1 MKQRTLLLFLFPILQ
16 ALLTTVFA
24 HNSII
29 YPCPRFSEAGIDCP
43 DKLPEGEKLT
53 DEENYPIYS
62 KEDGILEPLCKYTT
76 PWPGTKVR
84 WSPGQEVTVQFNS
97 WSVSHS
103 GGHCQFSISYDNGK
117 TFAVIHE
124 ELQYCFVG
132 SKPKDYTEEV
142 SIYDYTFT
150 LPDLPASDTAVFVW
164 TWVAAVGNREFFM
177 NCADIIIENSE
188 FESYTGKN
196 ITIANYPGYPTIPE
210 FEMDYDTGLEYYRAP
225 YIQNSTVSPGGSS
238 TTKQQNGSSSVVS
251 SKSLS
256 ETTKPTE
263 DPNDKANGKAINNG
277 ESDNKNQSA
286 SSSVAEEVV
295 EEEEEEKCDDDFSPT
310 DKDVVA
316 SSTDDNNEA
325 KGKGKADDSGQSK
338 GDSNGDGNG
347 NGDSDGDGD
356 FVCDTGDTEGQTD
369 DGNEGDGDDDYVCDD
384 EDESSTDGED
394 KPTKTDSDQQQ
405 PSASPVVGNG
415 EPDIDCDD
423 DSDNEF
429 EDTRDVVDIL
439 NSIASDHGL
448 TIDILGDEASDSSS
462 ELPSPTSE
470 DPLLTSDDI
479 ISTSSSLSFVL
490 FEYSSPHP
498 TDGNPDIATSE
509 TIQVA
514 SSAISSQ
521 NTSVLNILSVVSVA

>member
-62 KEDGILEPLCKYTT
+62 EEDGILEPLCKFTT

-84 WSPGQEVTVQFNS
+84 WSPGQEVTVKFNS

-132 SKPKDYTEEV
+132 SKPDDYTEEV

-238 TTKQQNGSSSVVS
+238 TTKQQSGGSSVVS

-263 DPNDKANGKAINNG
+263 DTNDKANGKVINNG
-277 ESDNKNQSA
+277 RSNNENQSA
-286 SSSVAEEVV
+286 SSSVAEEAV
-295 EEEEEEKCDDDFSPT
+295 EEKEQEEKCDDDISPT
-310 DKDVVA
+310 
-316 SSTDDNNEA
+316 
-325 KGKGKADDSGQSK
+325 DDSGQSK
-338 GDSNGDGNG
+338 GDSDSEVD
-347 NGDSDGDGD
+347 GDSDSEVDGD

-369 DGNEGDGDDDYVCDD
+369 NGNEGNGDGDGDYVCDD
-384 EDESSTDGED
+384 EDESPTDGED

-405 PSASPVVGNG
+405 SPASPVVGNG

-423 DSDNEF
+423 DNDNEF

-448 TIDILGDEASDSSS
+448 KIDILGDEASDSSS

-479 ISTSSSLSFVL
+479 ISTSSSSSFVL

-509 TIQVA
+509 TIQVV